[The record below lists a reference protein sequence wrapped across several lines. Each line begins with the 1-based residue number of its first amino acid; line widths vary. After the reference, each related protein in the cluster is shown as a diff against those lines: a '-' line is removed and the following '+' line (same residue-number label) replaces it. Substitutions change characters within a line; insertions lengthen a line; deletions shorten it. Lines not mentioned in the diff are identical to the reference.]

1 MSFTEDG
8 KKMSDSYD
16 TDVGDSDNEINT
28 PGNIRNGPWFTV
40 IEPNSFVIDRLPPFS
55 PDHVEETNRYATSTL
70 HASDPTPQARGNNW
84 KPVSK
89 QEISTFFGLMLA
101 MGIVRKPSYASYWA
115 NGNGNVLTYTPNFS
129 QIMSRNRFQ
138 QILRFLHCND
148 NGLAAERGQAGYNP
162 LHKVAN
168 IIEFFNRTFEEN
180 YRLSQN
186 VCIDERMIGFKGR
199 HFLKQYIANKKAH
212 RWGVKAWV
220 LAESGNGYTHQL
232 EIYKGKSNSPRHP
245 DGQGYKV
252 VMDLMRPHFGNQ
264 HHVTIDSWFTSP
276 KLVHDLRNR
285 GTYCTGTVITTR
297 KGMPQRFRKA
307 RVPKGEILAKSQ
319 GPVMSVLY
327 SDRRQVSLL
336 TTAGSANKGKVV
348 NAPALVHK
356 YNETMGGVDLGDQ
369 FIAQYE
375 PQFRSLKLW
384 KKILFN
390 LLMTA
395 TVNAYI
401 CYKNTF
407 VIQKKMDHLTFQQE
421 IVQDLIGQHREGQTR
436 PGRSC
441 LHQSTRLTARHFI
454 EWIPYKRRMRCAV
467 CSGKENRFSGTRI
480 RTWCPDCG
488 VGLCVG
494 RCFKHFHTLQINEE

>member
-1 MSFTEDG
+1 
-8 KKMSDSYD
+8 
-16 TDVGDSDNEINT
+16 
-28 PGNIRNGPWFTV
+28 
-40 IEPNSFVIDRLPPFS
+40 
-55 PDHVEETNRYATSTL
+55 
-70 HASDPTPQARGNNW
+70 
-84 KPVSK
+84 
-89 QEISTFFGLMLA
+89 
-101 MGIVRKPSYASYWA
+101 MGIVRKPSYASYWE
-115 NGNGNVLTYTPNFS
+115 NGNKNVLTCTPNFS

-138 QILRFLHCND
+138 EILRFLHCND
-148 NGLAAERGQAGYNP
+148 NDLAVERGQAGYDP

-199 HFLKQYIANKKAH
+199 HFLNQYIANKKAH

-220 LAESGNGYTHQL
+220 LAESGSGYTHQVEL
-232 EIYKGKSNSPRHP
+232 YKGKSNAPRHP

-264 HHVTIDSWFTSP
+264 HHLTIDSWFTSP

-285 GTYCTGTVITTR
+285 GTYCTGTVIATR
-297 KGMPQRFRKA
+297 KGMPQSFRKA
-307 RVPKGEILAKSQ
+307 KLPKGAILAKSR

-336 TTAGSANKGKVV
+336 TTAGSAKMTWKPNSKGKVV
-348 NAPALVHK
+348 KAPALVHK

-369 FIAQYE
+369 FIAQNE

-401 CYKNTF
+401 CYRNTF
-407 VIQKKMDHLTFQQE
+407 VVQKKMNHLTFQQE
-421 IVQDLIGQHREGQTR
+421 IIQGLIGQHREGQTR
-436 PGRSC
+436 PGRRC
-441 LHQSTRLTARHFI
+441 LLQSTRLTARHFI
-454 EWIPYKRRMRCAV
+454 E
-467 CSGKENRFSGTRI
+467 
-480 RTWCPDCG
+480 
-488 VGLCVG
+488 
-494 RCFKHFHTLQINEE
+494 